1 MEIWD
6 SIVDW
11 FDSIKV
17 AQQIKDVDYQGLV
30 RNPWFMVPFCCW
42 VAYMLFR
49 QAFRDLI
56 IIAIIIGVWW
66 ASGTQYMQTLV
77 VGDELS
83 MEKILPVVFGGAVAL
98 GVVIY
103 LLFGRSK

>member
-1 MEIWD
+1 MEIWNN
-6 SIVDW
+6 IVEW
-11 FDSIKV
+11 FESIKI
-17 AQQIKDVDYQGLV
+17 AQQIKDVDHEGLI
-30 RNPWFMVPFCCW
+30 RNPWFMVPFCFW
-42 VAYMLFR
+42 VGYMLFR
-49 QAFRDLI
+49 QAFRDLA
-56 IIAIIIGVWW
+56 IIAIIIAVWYV
-66 ASGTQYMQTLV
+66 SGTQYMQTLV